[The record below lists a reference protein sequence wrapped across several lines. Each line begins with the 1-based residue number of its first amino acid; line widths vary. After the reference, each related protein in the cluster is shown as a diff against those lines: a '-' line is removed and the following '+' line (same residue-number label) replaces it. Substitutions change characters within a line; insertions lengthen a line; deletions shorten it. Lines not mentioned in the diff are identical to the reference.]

1 MKQMMFDFL
10 EVSIMPTNSRQG
22 LKSDLF
28 KAQNQM
34 GQRKRNAQF
43 FLIKC
48 IPNPELFIIGFHGQI
63 S

>member
-10 EVSIMPTNSRQG
+10 EVSSMPTNSRQG
-22 LKSDLF
+22 LESGLF

-34 GQRKRNAQF
+34 GQRKMNAQL

-48 IPNPELFIIGFHGQI
+48 IPTPELFKIGFHG
-63 S
+63 